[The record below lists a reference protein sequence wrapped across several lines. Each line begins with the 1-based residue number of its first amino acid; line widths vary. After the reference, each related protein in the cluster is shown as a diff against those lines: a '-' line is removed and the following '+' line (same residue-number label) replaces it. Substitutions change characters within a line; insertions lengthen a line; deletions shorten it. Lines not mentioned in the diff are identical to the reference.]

1 MEDSIKWMKKIF
13 GGIFVFTVVV
23 VAIIGL
29 LCGKVIEGTLIAEI
43 GKWAFMAVLL
53 GGLMVGLAYV
63 PVNLLRHK
71 RNDLYP
77 EYGKKW
83 FWALFKKNK

>member
-1 MEDSIKWMKKIF
+1 MDSVKKKKKVF
-13 GGIFVFTVVV
+13 GGIFVTTVLI

-29 LCGKVIEGTLIAEI
+29 IFGKVIEGTLIAEV

-77 EYGKKW
+77 VYGKNW
-83 FWALFKKNK
+83 FKMLFKKKK